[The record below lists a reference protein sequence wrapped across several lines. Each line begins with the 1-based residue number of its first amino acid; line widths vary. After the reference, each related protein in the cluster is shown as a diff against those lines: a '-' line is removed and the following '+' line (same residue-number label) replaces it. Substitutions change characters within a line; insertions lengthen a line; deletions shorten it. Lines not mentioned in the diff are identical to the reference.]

1 MHIMQ
6 KEPFLIVEMLQL
18 SDYCSKFNASKNIIK
33 VFLYFPGILEE
44 MGVAAVEARR
54 ESKGYFFILCPS
66 KKQKM

>member
-6 KEPFLIVEMLQL
+6 KTFFIVEMLQL

-44 MGVAAVEARR
+44 MGVAAAEARR
-54 ESKGYFFILCPS
+54 ESKGYFFHSLS
-66 KKQKM
+66 FEEKEM